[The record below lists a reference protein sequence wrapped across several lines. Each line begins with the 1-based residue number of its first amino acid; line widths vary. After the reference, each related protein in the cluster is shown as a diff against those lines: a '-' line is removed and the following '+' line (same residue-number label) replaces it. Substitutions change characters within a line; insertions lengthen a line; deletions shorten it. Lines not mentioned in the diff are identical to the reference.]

1 MIRRSPHVL
10 AIVLA
15 CSTVLA
21 GVPPIAGSPS
31 PDPQAGTC
39 LASEPVAPE
48 GVSESRG
55 ENVEEEREE
64 REEDGA
70 DADLD
75 LFGSPLVAVPVAV
88 PSGVLITQDS
98 WRTASFSGWCH
109 PIRGPPAG

>member
-15 CSTVLA
+15 CLTVLA

-55 ENVEEEREE
+55 ENVEEE